1 MHDAGVVRLRV
12 RWLGRVSR
20 RAGGGEGWVSWGCWA
35 EGSVLFR
42 LGQRWVAGAEVAI
55 GEVVS
60 TCQCFF
66 ARIRFTIGLWSLSR
80 GYFL

>member
-1 MHDAGVVRLRV
+1 M
-12 RWLGRVSR
+12 
-20 RAGGGEGWVSWGCWA
+20 SWGCWA